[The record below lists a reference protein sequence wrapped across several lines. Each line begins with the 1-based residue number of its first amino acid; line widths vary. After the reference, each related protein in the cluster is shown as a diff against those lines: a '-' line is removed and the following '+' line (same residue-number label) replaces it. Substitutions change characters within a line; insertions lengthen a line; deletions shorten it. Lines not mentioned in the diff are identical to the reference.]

1 MTLVF
6 DTEPLVAFAFGEPG
20 AEAVQQRMDAVR
32 DGDRPGYVTTVNLT
46 EFRYVAARVG
56 SRTRA
61 NRHVRELERMGLQR
75 YEVTG
80 LGERVATLKLE
91 YSPALGDAYA
101 VAAAATIDTRTD
113 DTTLLVGG
121 DDDFDELATTPPYDR
136 LLERFRDGAA

>member
-6 DTEPLVAFAFGEPG
+6 DTEPLVAFAFDEPG
-20 AEAVQQRMDAVR
+20 AETVQRRMNAVR

-46 EFRYVAARVG
+46 EFRYVAARV
-56 SRTRA
+56 SSQTRA
-61 NRHVRELERMGLQR
+61 NQHVRELERMGLRQ

-101 VAAAATIDTRTD
+101 VAAAAAIDTRTD

-121 DDDFDELATTPPYDR
+121 DDDFDELATTAPYDG